1 MSRLSEL
8 IPTPAP
14 ESINSGYSYAKP
26 STMIECLGKP
36 RGTLTTD
43 CAAVTNA
50 RLKSLIVTANVGPFR
65 VTGIKPAIESLKQI
79 FAKLKAEKPQVYAE
93 VKTAGMLCCR
103 AIRGSKT
110 SFSNHS
116 WGTAIDLYFGDYVDT
131 LGDDKT
137 QRGLLELY
145 PYFRAAGWF
154 WGAEFSREDSMH
166 FEVSDETMRRWK
178 REGKL

>member
-14 ESINSGYSYAKP
+14 ESINSGYSYAKQ
-26 STMIECLGKP
+26 STMLELLGRP
-36 RGTLTTD
+36 RPTLTTD
-43 CAAVTNA
+43 CAAVSNPK
-50 RLKSLIVTANVGPFR
+50 LKALLVTESVGPFR
-65 VTGIKPAIESLKQI
+65 VTGLKPAVESLRQV
-79 FAKLKAEKPQVYAE
+79 FASVKEKRPDLYAE
-93 VKTAGMLCCR
+93 VRTAGMLCCR
-103 AIRGSKT
+103 AVRGSKEH
-110 SFSNHS
+110 FSNHA
-116 WGTAIDLYFGDYVDT
+116 WGTAVDLYFGDYVDA

-166 FEVSDETMRRWK
+166 MEIADETIRRWK
-178 REGKL
+178 RECKI